1 MDKELFDR
9 VKACLIKKDNI
20 VFAYVFGSFV
30 SGTQTKDSD
39 MDFAVYF
46 SEEDIDAAE
55 YLDLKVE
62 LADIAKRDV
71 DIVILNTANPLV
83 KSEIFGNGM
92 RLFSQDEE
100 LESDFIVK
108 SLFEYEDMKKYY
120 KLSYDTMI
128 DRLRKEVSGNG

>member
-1 MDKELFDR
+1 MDKELLDR
-9 VKACLIKKDNI
+9 FKACLIKKDNI

-39 MDFAVYF
+39 VDFAVYL
-46 SEEDIDAAE
+46 SKVDIEAVE
-55 YLDLKVE
+55 YLGMKVE
-62 LADIAKRDV
+62 LMDIAKRDV

-83 KSEIFGNGM
+83 KSEIFGSGM
-92 RLFSQDEE
+92 RLFSRDEE

-120 KLSYDTMI
+120 KWSYDAMI
-128 DRLRKEVSGNG
+128 ERLKKEVT

>member
-1 MDKELFDR
+1 MDKELLDR
-9 VKACLIKKDNI
+9 FKAFLIKKDNI

-39 MDFAVYF
+39 VDFAVYL
-46 SEEDIDAAE
+46 SKVDIDAAE
-55 YLDLKVE
+55 YLGMKVE
-62 LADIAKRDV
+62 LMDIAKRDV
-71 DIVILNTANPLV
+71 DIVILNSANPLV
-83 KSEIFGNGM
+83 KNEIFGSGV
-92 RLFSQDEE
+92 RLFSKDEE

-128 DRLRKEVSGNG
+128 ERLRKEVSDNG

>member
-1 MDKELFDR
+1 MDKELLDR
-9 VKACLIKKDNI
+9 FKAFLINKDNI
-20 VFAYVFGSFV
+20 VFVYVFGSFV

-39 MDFAVYF
+39 VDFAVYL
-46 SEEDIDAAE
+46 SKADVDAAE

-62 LADIAKRDV
+62 LMDIAKRDV

-92 RLFSQDEE
+92 RLFSRDEE

-128 DRLRKEVSGNG
+128 DRLRKEVSDNG